1 MQTKSQCY
9 VMLSVSNMWSCH
21 WTSGVVL
28 ESSQKMRMVLDFWK
42 WLIPKFPLFIAFLGR
57 AYDYLTI
64 ECVQWVKS
72 QRWRYCTGQ
81 WISFSAKIN
90 ANSIQIINGRG
101 CPNLPFLRLF
111 VHNSYF
117 LSHPWLKNVDLAC
130 AGEPLRLLLGWLTKY
145 LHQRFIFLRN
155 FIFITDV

>member
-21 WTSGVVL
+21 WTSDVVL
-28 ESSQKMRMVLDFWK
+28 EGSQKVVLDFWK
-42 WLIPKFPLFIAFLGR
+42 WLIPKFPLFIACIGR
-57 AYDYLTI
+57 VYDYRVRPMSKMSAMEI
-64 ECVQWVKS
+64 
-72 QRWRYCTGQ
+72 YTGQ

-90 ANSIQIINGRG
+90 ADSIQIINGRG

-130 AGEPLRLLLGWLTKY
+130 AREPLRLLLGWLTKY
-145 LHQRFIFLRN
+145 LSQRQRFIFLRN
-155 FIFITDV
+155 FIFITNV